1 MEKMDFIKHDLS
13 NFSKKHN
20 IKVVH
25 AKVAKIDGA
34 NQNVVLENGEK
45 SLIQKAV
52 VSPGIDFK
60 YEKRLYKREK
70 NMLHM
75 L

>member
-13 NFSKKHN
+13 TFSKKKHN

-52 VSPGIDFK
+52 
-60 YEKRLYKREK
+60 YKPW
-70 NMLHM
+70 N
-75 L
+75 

>member
-13 NFSKKHN
+13 TLAKKYN

-25 AKVAKIDGA
+25 AKVAKVDGA

-45 SLIQKAV
+45 ISYTKAV
-52 VSPGIDFK
+52 VS
-60 YEKRLYKREK
+60 K
-70 NMLHM
+70 NNLKI
-75 L
+75 